1 MSNNNN
7 QGRVKIGFSNAI
19 NSNKKI
25 DFSSVRIDRS
35 ISKSYQNN
43 DQKSNNQNNTTAFSA
58 TNQFRKPVF
67 SYQQNNQTS
76 TKDNINSGF
85 VNANSK
91 EDNRMQFRK
100 PTFSYQ
106 KVENKQ
112 FNSVVKNVN
121 KDFSNE
127 KRQSGNYFNNGSNEK
142 TNTFNQNYRY
152 NNNTFSENRN
162 NSFSGIKNNG
172 FKKPSKNFFVKKNN
186 QVKVKINADKQKT
199 NDRQQS
205 YKKTANTGGNV
216 DKYSINSMLQGL
228 SNNLELDTEID
239 DVLGNVINVKL
250 ATINSSNSF
259 QHERKVRVSTNENKK
274 VNFNIPI
281 IREIK
286 IFNDKISISNLANQM
301 SVSVKE
307 LVNILEK
314 NGIKIDCDRNDI
326 DDYIIDGDTAQIVAE
341 NYGHKI
347 TRLADDDAEK
357 DFIKNISNGRKDLR
371 KRDPIVAI
379 MGHVDHGKTT
389 LLDTIRKTSVASGEA
404 GGITQHIGAYRT
416 KVGDRYI
423 TFLDTPGHAAFT
435 QMRMRG
441 AKVTDIAIIVVAA
454 DDGIMPQ
461 TIEAINHAKIAGCP
475 IIIAIN
481 KIDKPEAN
489 IERTKQM
496 LLQYEVIPEDLGG
509 DVMVVPISAKDGK
522 NIDKLLETILL
533 QADILEL
540 KAYYDGGVDGVVIE
554 SKLDKKK
561 GALTTIIVKNGIL
574 KQGDFLIAGEQYGK
588 IKGMFNENGQMLKT
602 AEPSVPVEILG
613 LNSTPDAGEICYAV
627 KIEKEAKEMIAYRE
641 KIIKQKQQNSK
652 SGPSYDELM
661 ASISGE
667 NVVKSVNFII
677 KADTKGSLEAIV
689 NVLEKIESDEI
700 KLKIVHKGVGSV
712 NENDLLLAESCN
724 GYIITFNTQKC
735 DKKLIEEA
743 ENKGVEIKDYKV
755 IYELFDDA
763 KDILSGKLK
772 PVVKKNILGH
782 CEVKAIF
789 EISKVGKIAGC
800 LVKDGI
806 VSRGANVAVIRDG
819 ENIIETKCE
828 SLKHGKE
835 NVKDIQS
842 GQECGIGIE
851 NIDAIKIGDILEF
864 FTTKEEKKTI

>member
-1 MSNNNN
+1 
-7 QGRVKIGFSNAI
+7 
-19 NSNKKI
+19 
-25 DFSSVRIDRS
+25 
-35 ISKSYQNN
+35 
-43 DQKSNNQNNTTAFSA
+43 
-58 TNQFRKPVF
+58 
-67 SYQQNNQTS
+67 
-76 TKDNINSGF
+76 
-85 VNANSK
+85 
-91 EDNRMQFRK
+91 
-100 PTFSYQ
+100 
-106 KVENKQ
+106 
-112 FNSVVKNVN
+112 
-121 KDFSNE
+121 
-127 KRQSGNYFNNGSNEK
+127 
-142 TNTFNQNYRY
+142 
-152 NNNTFSENRN
+152 
-162 NSFSGIKNNG
+162 
-172 FKKPSKNFFVKKNN
+172 
-186 QVKVKINADKQKT
+186 
-199 NDRQQS
+199 
-205 YKKTANTGGNV
+205 
-216 DKYSINSMLQGL
+216 
-228 SNNLELDTEID
+228 
-239 DVLGNVINVKL
+239 
-250 ATINSSNSF
+250 
-259 QHERKVRVSTNENKK
+259 
-274 VNFNIPI
+274 
-281 IREIK
+281 
-286 IFNDKISISNLANQM
+286 
-301 SVSVKE
+301 
-307 LVNILEK
+307 
-314 NGIKIDCDRNDI
+314 
-326 DDYIIDGDTAQIVAE
+326 
-341 NYGHKI
+341 
-347 TRLADDDAEK
+347 
-357 DFIKNISNGRKDLR
+357 
-371 KRDPIVAI
+371 
-379 MGHVDHGKTT
+379 
-389 LLDTIRKTSVASGEA
+389 
-404 GGITQHIGAYRT
+404 
-416 KVGDRYI
+416 
-423 TFLDTPGHAAFT
+423 
-435 QMRMRG
+435 
-441 AKVTDIAIIVVAA
+441 
-454 DDGIMPQ
+454 MPQ

-661 ASISGE
+661 ANISGE

-700 KLKIVHKGVGSV
+700 KLKIVHKGVGPV